1 MNSNTD
7 PRMKVFR
14 ISVLSILM
22 MLNFYSTMAMEV
34 PDSLAQSTDTSYVTL
49 DEITVSADHIRV
61 SGSLT
66 TISIPGTA
74 YAKTGSAL
82 TMLPNLPGLML
93 SSNGIEVVGLGSPLF
108 VLNGRELKNISELKA
123 IKSDDVKE
131 VKIERSPGPKYE
143 GNTVAVVST
152 SQTHWDTIK
161 KSKNPQMLH

>member
-1 MNSNTD
+1 
-7 PRMKVFR
+7 MKVFR

-74 YAKTGSAL
+74 YAK
-82 TMLPNLPGLML
+82 P
-93 SSNGIEVVGLGSPLF
+93 
-108 VLNGRELKNISELKA
+108 VL
-123 IKSDDVKE
+123 
-131 VKIERSPGPKYE
+131 
-143 GNTVAVVST
+143 
-152 SQTHWDTIK
+152 H
-161 KSKNPQMLH
+161 